1 MKGLSGW
8 MRKGRAAMILMILA
22 AGLTFAANGQE
33 EGGDTVAPE
42 YDKDLN
48 FAQVVYVK
56 ATEVSPAV
64 WRFDVTVQHDDAGW
78 DHYADRWEVLAPDG
92 SLLGVRELLHPHVD
106 EQPFTRSL
114 SGVRIDPSIGR
125 VKVRARDSI
134 HGFGGESFEV
144 ELPR

>member
-1 MKGLSGW
+1 MVRARLETVLS
-8 MRKGRAAMILMILA
+8 AMILTISA
-22 AGLTFAANGQE
+22 HATEAGQADVIDVETRPS
-33 EGGDTVAPE
+33 GDT
-42 YDKDLN
+42 
-48 FAQVVYVK
+48 
-56 ATEVSPAV
+56 
-64 WRFDVTVQHDDAGW
+64 WRFDVTVQHEDAGW

-134 HGFGGESFEV
+134 HGFAGESFEV

>member
-1 MKGLSGW
+1 MVRARLETVLS
-8 MRKGRAAMILMILA
+8 AMILTISA
-22 AGLTFAANGQE
+22 H
-33 EGGDTVAPE
+33 
-42 YDKDLN
+42 
-48 FAQVVYVK
+48 
-56 ATEVSPAV
+56 ATEAGQADVIDVETRLSGDI

-114 SGVRIDPSIGR
+114 SGVRVDPSIGK
-125 VKVRARDSI
+125 VKVRARDSV